1 MKHAIFSAK
10 IDHENNIIEQS
21 QTMDL
26 LFYHLQSAPLERVLP
41 DLLQKSLDKGWQ
53 AIVET
58 APQER
63 VDALDTMLWTF
74 ADESFLPHGKSSDPG
89 AEQQPIVLTHEPD
102 NPNKADIR
110 FFVDSGDVTAHT
122 SYQRLVYIFNGH
134 DEEAVER
141 ARTQWK
147 AAKAQNITATY
158 WQQNQAGAWEKKA

>member
-1 MKHAIFSAK
+1 
-10 IDHENNIIEQS
+10 
-21 QTMDL
+21 MDL

-63 VDALDTMLWTF
+63 VEALDTMLWTY
-74 ADESFLPHGKSSDPG
+74 ADESFLPHGKSSDPD
-89 AEQQPIVLTHEPD
+89 AERQPILLTHEPD

-122 SYQRLVYIFNGH
+122 NYQRLVYIFNGNNEPH
-134 DEEAVER
+134 LKR
-141 ARTQWK
+141 AREQWK
-147 AAKAQNITATY
+147 AAKEAELDATY
-158 WQQNQAGAWEKKA
+158 WQQNSNGRWEKKA